1 METVGGDPT
10 LGWRGELGGC
20 PVYEISPGEVAGH
33 HSDGV
38 SLGEAHLV
46 LSYRSV
52 VDQYAG
58 HGSRCEQPARP
69 QL

>member
-10 LGWRGELGGC
+10 LGRGGELRGG
-20 PVYEISPGEVAGH
+20 PMYEISPGEVAGDH
-33 HSDGV
+33 RYGV
-38 SLGEAHLV
+38 SLGQAHLV
-46 LSYRSV
+46 LSDCSV

-58 HGSRCEQPARP
+58 HGPCCEEPARP